1 MIESMMKGHPLLK
14 QELNKQKAQLNNKVR
29 NKLQLSARNLL
40 NECRKTLTS
49 NDASDNDTYIA
60 IGKLEAYVEI
70 RESLLPEIQLDGYT
84 NQIKGMIHKLKK
96 EKSLK

>member
-1 MIESMMKGHPLLK
+1 
-14 QELNKQKAQLNNKVR
+14 VR